1 MKELLKE
8 LHTYKLG
15 KIVEHVPLKEHTT
28 YRVGGT
34 ADAFIYP
41 KTATDLVKIM
51 KLIKTY
57 QVPYFVLGKGSNVL
71 FSDRPFHGLIIK
83 LDELDEVKIRG
94 QILTVGAGFSLMKL
108 SSLVAR
114 KGLSGLEFA
123 SGIPGSVG
131 GAIYMNAGAYK
142 KDMGYIVTKVKVL
155 TPSGRIISMVNRE
168 LNFHYRS
175 SFFQQHKDYIV
186 LEATLKLQQ
195 GVKEE
200 ILALM
205 QERKERRLETQP
217 LEYPSA
223 GSVFRNP
230 ENQYA
235 GKLIEDIGLKGL
247 TRGGAMISP
256 KHANF
261 IVNIGNA
268 TSQDIKDL
276 MDLVKVTVKDNYH
289 IDLKVEQELV
299 NWE

>member
-1 MKELLKE
+1 
-8 LHTYKLG
+8 
-15 KIVEHVPLKEHTT
+15 
-28 YRVGGT
+28 
-34 ADAFIYP
+34 
-41 KTATDLVKIM
+41 
-51 KLIKTY
+51 
-57 QVPYFVLGKGSNVL
+57 
-71 FSDRPFHGLIIK
+71 
-83 LDELDEVKIRG
+83 
-94 QILTVGAGFSLMKL
+94 
-108 SSLVAR
+108 
-114 KGLSGLEFA
+114 
-123 SGIPGSVG
+123 
-131 GAIYMNAGAYK
+131 
-142 KDMGYIVTKVKVL
+142 
-155 TPSGRIISMVNRE
+155 
-168 LNFHYRS
+168 
-175 SFFQQHKDYIV
+175 
-186 LEATLKLQQ
+186 
-195 GVKEE
+195 
-200 ILALM
+200 M